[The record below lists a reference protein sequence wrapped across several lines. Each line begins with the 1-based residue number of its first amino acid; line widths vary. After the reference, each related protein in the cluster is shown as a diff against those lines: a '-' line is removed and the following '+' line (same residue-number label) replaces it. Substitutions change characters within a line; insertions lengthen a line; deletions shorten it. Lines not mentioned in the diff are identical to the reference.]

1 MNSGFYS
8 AYAGFAARMD
18 ELDLVANNLANV
30 STAGFKAQREFYRS
44 FATWLQP
51 SLTTPINQGVNQFGV
66 LGGSRLDLSQGN
78 IEPTGN
84 DTDVALQGT
93 GFIAVLA
100 KNGVRYTRDGSFR
113 LDKDR
118 NLVTSLGDKVL
129 SEQPNQRIQPIQIPS
144 GKLAMSPDGFVSV
157 DGNLIAKLRI
167 EDFPADTQLAQEGAN
182 YYAAPAGVV
191 GTPPT
196 NTAVQQGSL
205 ESSNSDA
212 VRSTVALIDLQ
223 RTSQMM
229 ERALS
234 IFHNEFNKS
243 AATDIPR
250 V

>member
-30 STAGFKAQREFYRS
+30 STTGFKAQRDFYQS
-44 FATWLQP
+44 FSAWLQP
-51 SLTTPINQGVNQFGV
+51 STTSPLNQAVNQFGL
-66 LGGSRLDLSQGN
+66 LGGSRIDLSQGN

-84 DTDVALQGT
+84 DTDIALQGP
-93 GFIAVLA
+93 GFVAVLTQ
-100 KNGVRYTRDGSFR
+100 NGVRYTRDGSFR

-118 NLVTSLGDKVL
+118 YLVTAQGDRVL
-129 SEQPNQRIQPIQIPS
+129 SEQPNNRNQPIQLPS
-144 GKLAMSPDGFVSV
+144 GKLAISPDASVSV

-167 EDFPADTQLAQEGAN
+167 EDFPAGTKLTQEGAS
-182 YYAAPAGVV
+182 YLVAPAGAGAPAVKS
-191 GTPPT
+191 
-196 NTAVQQGSL
+196 AVQQGSL

-212 VRSTVALIDLQ
+212 VRTTVELINLQ

-243 AATDIPR
+243 AASDLPR